1 MTLSYWQ
8 RLAGVRKDRPAGITP
23 RYKSYDIV
31 VIGAGLVG
39 IATAYYLRQSG
50 CDRVLVLEKEFI
62 GYGASGRNAG
72 FLLSGMAEPYSR
84 LLIGMGADSAR
95 EIFSST
101 IENHDLIAR
110 AISDNKVNC
119 GYERS
124 GSYHLA
130 ATEVERGELEESVSL
145 LKRDGFDAE
154 YLPTIHGPVGSR
166 LKDYLGGFYSPVD
179 GRIDPFAFV
188 KGLARN
194 IEVIEGFEVQQMKK
208 TNAAVELIGEKGK
221 IRSVMVVLATNGY
234 APLLESYFE
243 NLVFPVRGQMLA
255 TLPLADNLLGES
267 IYYANFGYDYF
278 SQLSDYTILMGGLR
292 NRFIQ
297 QEIGYDDSLNPDL
310 QNGLEDYIR
319 DDLGIEAFR
328 VDTRWSGVMGNTI
341 DGLPLVG
348 SLPRNSAVLAA
359 VGFNTHGFGVGMV
372 VARDLANAIMK
383 NETSDILKRFSL
395 KRFQ

>member
-8 RLAGVRKDRPAGITP
+8 KLADVRKGRPAGNMP
-23 RYKSYDIV
+23 HHKSYDIV
-31 VIGAGLVG
+31 VIGAGMVG
-39 IATAYYLRQSG
+39 IATAYYLRQLG

-72 FLLSGMAEPYSR
+72 FLLSGLAEPYSR
-84 LLIGMGADSAR
+84 LVVGMGRDSAR
-95 EIFSST
+95 GIFAST

-110 AISDNKVNC
+110 AVSDNKINC

-130 ATEVERGELEESVSL
+130 ATGVEQRELEESVNL

-154 YLPTIHGPVGSR
+154 YLPTIQGGVGSR
-166 LKDYLGGFYSPVD
+166 LKGYLGGFFSPVD

-194 IEVIEGFEVQQMKK
+194 VDVIEGFEVKQIVK
-208 TNAAVELIGEKGK
+208 TDAAVELIGEKDK
-221 IRSVMVVLATNGY
+221 IKSVMVVLAVNGY

-243 NLVFPVRGQMLA
+243 DLIFPVRGQMLA
-255 TLPLADNLLGES
+255 TLPMSKNLLGS
-267 IYYANFGYDYF
+267 PIYYANFGYDYF
-278 SQLSDYTILMGGLR
+278 SQIPDNTILMGGLR
-292 NRFIQ
+292 NRFIH
-297 QEIGYDDSLNPDL
+297 QETGYDDSLNPDL
-310 QNGLEDYIR
+310 QNGLENYIG
-319 DDLGIEAFR
+319 DNLGIGTFAVES
-328 VDTRWSGVMGNTI
+328 RWSGVMGNTI

-348 SLPRNSAVLAA
+348 SLPHNSAVLAA
-359 VGFNTHGFGVGMV
+359 IGFNSHGFGLGML
-372 VARDLANAIMK
+372 VARDLAFAVMK

>member
-8 RLAGVRKDRPAGITP
+8 RLAGVRKDRPAGFTP

-39 IATAYYLRQSG
+39 IATAYYLRQFG

-110 AISDNKVNC
+110 AVSDNKVNC
-119 GYERS
+119 GYKRS

-130 ATEVERGELEESVSL
+130 ATEVERGELEESVNL

-154 YLPTIHGPVGSR
+154 YLPTMQGAAGSR
-166 LKDYLGGFYSPVD
+166 LKDYLGGYYSPVD

-194 IEVIEGFEVQQMKK
+194 IEVIEGFKVQQMKK

-221 IRSVMVVLATNGY
+221 IRSAMVVLATNGY
-234 APLLESYFE
+234 VPLLESYFE

-359 VGFNTHGFGVGMV
+359 VGFNTHGFGVGMA

-383 NETSDILKRFSL
+383 NETSDILRRFSL

>member
-1 MTLSYWQ
+1 MTLSHWQ
-8 RLAGVRKDRPAGITP
+8 KMSPVRKSTPDSNSP
-23 RYKSYDIV
+23 RYESYDIV

-39 IATAYYLRQSG
+39 IATAYYLGQLG

-84 LLIGMGADSAR
+84 LLVGMGNDSAR

-110 AISDNKVNC
+110 AVSDNNIDC

-130 ATEVERGELEESVSL
+130 TSEVERGELEESVDL

-154 YLPTIHGPVGSR
+154 YLPTLDGPVGSR
-166 LKDYLGGFYSPVD
+166 LKDYLGGFFSPGD

-188 KGLARN
+188 KGLASN
-194 IEVIEGFEVQQMKK
+194 IEVIEGFDVQQMKK

-221 IRSVMVVLATNGY
+221 IRSVMVVLAINGY
-234 APLLESYFE
+234 APLLENYFE

-255 TLPLADNLLGES
+255 TSPIEENLLGDS

-278 SQLSDYTILMGGLR
+278 SQPPGNTILMGGLR

-297 QEIGYDDSLNPDL
+297 HEIGYDDSLNPDL
-310 QNGLEDYIR
+310 QSSLEDYIR
-319 DDLGIEAFR
+319 DNLGIDAFK
-328 VDTRWSGVMGNTI
+328 VDSRWSGVMGNTI

-348 SLPRNSAVLAA
+348 ALPRNNAVLAA
-359 VGFNTHGFGVGMV
+359 VGFNSHGFGLGMV
-372 VARDLANAIMK
+372 IARDLATAIMK

-395 KRFQ
+395 KRF

>member
-1 MTLSYWQ
+1 MSP
-8 RLAGVRKDRPAGITP
+8 VRRSTPDSNSP
-23 RYKSYDIV
+23 RYESYDIV

-39 IATAYYLRQSG
+39 IATAYYLRQLG

-84 LLIGMGADSAR
+84 LLVGMGKDSAR

-110 AISDNKVNC
+110 SVSDNNIDC

-130 ATEVERGELEESVSL
+130 TSEVERGELEESVDL

-154 YLPTIHGPVGSR
+154 YLPAIRGPVGSR
-166 LKDYLGGFYSPVD
+166 LKDYLGGFFSPGD
-179 GRIDPFAFV
+179 GRINPFAFV

-208 TNAAVELIGEKGK
+208 TDAAVELIGEKGK
-221 IRSVMVVLATNGY
+221 IRSVMVVLAINGY

-243 NLVFPVRGQMLA
+243 SLVFPVRGQMLA
-255 TLPLADNLLGES
+255 TSPMEENLLGES

-278 SQLSDYTILMGGLR
+278 SQPPDKTILMGGLR

-297 QEIGYDDSLNPDL
+297 NETGYDDSLNPDL
-310 QNGLEDYIR
+310 QSGLEDYIR
-319 DDLGIEAFR
+319 DNLGIEAFK
-328 VDTRWSGVMGNTI
+328 VDSRWSGVMGYSI

-348 SLPRNSAVLAA
+348 ALPRNNAVLAA
-359 VGFNTHGFGVGMV
+359 VGFNSHGFGLGMV
-372 VARDLANAIMK
+372 IARDLATAIMK

-395 KRFQ
+395 KRF

>member
-8 RLAGVRKDRPAGITP
+8 RLAGVRKERPAGITP

-39 IATAYYLRQSG
+39 IATAYYLRQFG
-50 CDRVLVLEKEFI
+50 CDRVLVLEKEFT

-84 LLIGMGADSAR
+84 LLVGMGRDSAR

-110 AISDNKVNC
+110 AVSDNNIDC

-130 ATEVERGELEESVSL
+130 ATEVERDELEESVSL

-154 YLPTIHGPVGSR
+154 YLPTIQGAAGSK
-166 LKDYLGGFYSPVD
+166 LKGYLGGFFSPVD
-179 GRIDPFAFV
+179 GRINPFAFV
-188 KGLARN
+188 KGLAGN
-194 IEVIEGFEVQQMKK
+194 IEIIEGFEVKRIVK
-208 TNAAVELIGEKGK
+208 TNTAVELVGEKGK
-221 IRSVMVVLATNGY
+221 ISSVMVVLATNGY
-234 APLLESYFE
+234 APLLESFFE

-255 TLPLADNLLGES
+255 TLPLADNFLGQS

-278 SQLSDYTILMGGLR
+278 SQVSDNTILMGGLR
-292 NRFIQ
+292 NRFHQ

-319 DDLGIEAFR
+319 DDLGIRAFR

-348 SLPRNSAVLAA
+348 ALPRNSAVLAV
-359 VGFNTHGFGVGMV
+359 VGFNTHGFGLGMV
-372 VARDLANAIMK
+372 VARDLANAIIK
-383 NETSDILKRFSL
+383 NENSDILKRFSL
-395 KRFQ
+395 KRF

>member
-8 RLAGVRKDRPAGITP
+8 RLAGVRKGGPADITP

-39 IATAYYLRQSG
+39 IATAYYLRQLG

-72 FLLSGMAEPYSR
+72 FLLSGLAEPYSR
-84 LLIGMGADSAR
+84 LVVGMGGDSAR

-110 AISDNKVNC
+110 AVSDNKINC
-119 GYERS
+119 EYKRS

-130 ATEVERGELEESVSL
+130 ITDVERGELEESVSL

-154 YLPTIHGPVGSR
+154 YLPTIQGAAGSR
-166 LKDYLGGFYSPVD
+166 LKGYLGGFFSPVD
-179 GRIDPFAFV
+179 GRINPFALV
-188 KGLARN
+188 KGLAGN
-194 IEVIEGFEVQQMKK
+194 IEIIEGFEVKQIVK
-208 TNAAVELIGEKGK
+208 TDTAVELIGEKGK

-278 SQLSDYTILMGGLR
+278 SQVSDYTILMGGLR
-292 NRFIQ
+292 NRFIH
-297 QEIGYDDSLNPDL
+297 QETGYDDSLNPDL

-319 DDLGIEAFR
+319 DDLGIGAFR

-348 SLPRNSAVLAA
+348 ALPRNSAVLAA
-359 VGFNTHGFGVGMV
+359 VGFNSHGFGLGMV
-372 VARDLANAIMK
+372 VARDLATAIMK

-395 KRFQ
+395 KRF

>member
-8 RLAGVRKDRPAGITP
+8 KLAGVRKERPAGNTP

-39 IATAYYLRQSG
+39 IAMAYYLRQSG

-72 FLLSGMAEPYSR
+72 FLLSGLAEPYSR

-95 EIFSST
+95 EIIRST

-110 AISDNKVNC
+110 AVSDNKINC
-119 GYERS
+119 RYKRS

-145 LKRDGFDAE
+145 LIRDGFDAE
-154 YLPTIHGPVGSR
+154 YLPTIQGVAESK
-166 LKDYLGGFYSPVD
+166 LKGYLGGFFNPAD
-179 GRIDPFAFV
+179 GRINPFAFV
-188 KGLARN
+188 KGLARD
-194 IEVIEGFEVQQMKK
+194 IEVIEGFEVEQIIK
-208 TNAAVELIGEKGK
+208 TNSAVELIGEKGK

-255 TLPLADNLLGES
+255 TLPLADNLLGEP

-278 SQLSDYTILMGGLR
+278 SQTSDNTILMGGLR
-292 NRFIQ
+292 NRFIH
-297 QEIGYDDSLNPDL
+297 QETGYEDSLNPDL
-310 QNGLEDYIR
+310 QDGLKDYIG
-319 DDLGIEAFR
+319 DNLGFEAFT
-328 VDTRWSGVMGNTI
+328 VDSRWSGVMGNTI

-348 SLPRNSAVLAA
+348 ALPRNSAVLAV
-359 VGFNTHGFGVGMV
+359 VGFNTHGFGLGMV
-372 VARDLANAIMK
+372 VARDLANAIIK
-383 NETSDILKRFSL
+383 NETSDLLKRFSL
-395 KRFQ
+395 KRF